1 MPYLKYTWEFIEIFD
16 KETHK
21 KAGAARDIDITVG
34 EFKEWVMARW
44 TFPPEHRMREHNHPA
59 MFPEELPR
67 RVMKL
72 FSYRGDLILDPFNG
86 AGTTT
91 RVARALGRRFI
102 GIDVSR
108 EYCETALARTVPPEE
123 EEGAPGPIPE
133 ILVWDEATG
142 TSPGF
147 SEDR

>member
-1 MPYLKYTWEFIEIFD
+1 
-16 KETHK
+16 
-21 KAGAARDIDITVG
+21 
-34 EFKEWVMARW
+34 
-44 TFPPEHRMREHNHPA
+44 MREHNHPA

-72 FSYRGDLILDPFNG
+72 FTYRGDLVLDPFNG

-108 EYCETALARTVPPEE
+108 EYCETALARTS
-123 EEGAPGPIPE
+123 
-133 ILVWDEATG
+133 
-142 TSPGF
+142 SPGNETDPHG
-147 SEDR
+147 SLPEMLIWGDSRVSSLPPSKER

>member
-1 MPYLKYTWEFIEIFD
+1 
-16 KETHK
+16 
-21 KAGAARDIDITVG
+21 
-34 EFKEWVMARW
+34 MAKW

-72 FSYRGDLILDPFNG
+72 FSYRGDLVLDPFNG

-108 EYCETALARTVPPEE
+108 EYCETALARTFGAGDTGAVEAKAREILTWDGGPV
-123 EEGAPGPIPE
+123 APG
-133 ILVWDEATG
+133 
-142 TSPGF
+142 
-147 SEDR
+147 

>member
-1 MPYLKYTWEFIEIFD
+1 
-16 KETHK
+16 
-21 KAGAARDIDITVG
+21 
-34 EFKEWVMARW
+34 VMARW
-44 TFPPEHRMREHNHPA
+44 TFPPEHRMKQHNHPA

-72 FSYRGDLILDPFNG
+72 FSYRGDLVLDPFNG

-108 EYCETALARTVPPEE
+108 EYCETALARTFSRGRR
-123 EEGAPGPIPE
+123 GASAGTVPE
-133 ILVWDEATG
+133 ILIWDS
-142 TSPGF
+142 SPGK
-147 SEDR
+147 D